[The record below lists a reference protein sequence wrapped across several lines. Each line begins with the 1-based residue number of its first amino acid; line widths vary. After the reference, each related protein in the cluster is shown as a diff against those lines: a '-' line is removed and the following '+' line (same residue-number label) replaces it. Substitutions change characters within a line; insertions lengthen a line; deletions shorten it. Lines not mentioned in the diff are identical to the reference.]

1 MQNLWVA
8 SLLLVVAVVLL
19 ALFTGCKEGF
29 NPGPYVI
36 AVREACESGDE
47 HACRT
52 LCKDMNQID
61 VCQNMCAK
69 GHQDMCRHG
78 ARYTI
83 PRHWNQEARYEAERK
98 AGLAARRRGERGV

>member
-8 SLLLVVAVVLL
+8 SLLLAIAVAALS
-19 ALFTGCKEGF
+19 LFTACKEGF

-47 HACRT
+47 HACRA

-61 VCQNMCAK
+61 VCQNLCAK

-78 ARYTI
+78 ARYSL
-83 PRHWNQEARYEAERK
+83 PRYRNQEARYEIMRRR
-98 AGLAARRRGERGV
+98 GIARRARGERGL